1 MGRPMLL
8 LGFALAL
15 LAYSSSSVASA
26 EIVEHCF
33 HVRQVWKCPDQY
45 SMFLIKRF
53 FYLQVENLTI
63 TRLCEEHVIV
73 AVNGGLPGPTIEV
86 HEGDTLV
93 VHVYNESPYNLT
105 IHWHGIFQLQS
116 GWADGP
122 VYITQCPIL
131 PGNKYTYRFTITGQE
146 GTLWWHAHYGY
157 LRATVYGALIIRPRM
172 GNSYAFP
179 KPVQEFPILL
189 GEWWNTSVY
198 DVETEALASGGAP
211 NISNAFTIN
220 GQPGDLYSC
229 SSEDTYK
236 LKVVQGETYL
246 LRIINAAL
254 NNQLFFKIANHTMT
268 VVAVDGCYTSP
279 MVTDTIV
286 IAPGQTVDAL
296 LIADQ
301 PLASYYMAA
310 HAYDSVGGVYDST
323 NTTAIIVYENAT
335 SSTPLMPTLPD
346 FDDTSLAFQFYSN
359 LTSLMIGPYWEP
371 VPVEIDQYMFVTEG
385 LGLVPC
391 GSNNTCEGPL
401 GLELAGSMNN
411 ESFELPTEL
420 SILQAFFYNIS
431 GIYTADFPSDPPL
444 VFDYTDTS
452 NALNTS
458 LVMTTKSTRVTKL
471 KFNSTVQI
479 VFQNT
484 ALVGTENHPIHLHG
498 FNFYVLAQGFGNY
511 DNVTGPES
519 FNLVNPQKRNT
530 IGVPVGGWAV
540 IRFVANNPGTFSLLD
555 L

>member
-1 MGRPMLL
+1 MGHPMLL

-15 LAYSSSSVASA
+15 SACSSSVASA
-26 EIVEHCF
+26 KIVEHCF
-33 HVRQVWKCPDQY
+33 HVG
-45 SMFLIKRF
+45 
-53 FYLQVENLTI
+53 NLTI
-63 TRLCEEHVIV
+63 TRLCEEQVIV

-86 HEGDTLV
+86 YEGDTLI
-93 VHVYNESPYNLT
+93 VHVFNESPYNLT

-172 GNSYAFP
+172 G
-179 KPVQEFPILL
+179 
-189 GEWWNTSVY
+189 EWWNTSVY

-236 LKVVQGETYL
+236 VKVVQGETYL

-296 LIADQ
+296 LTADQ

-323 NTTAIIVYENAT
+323 NTTGIIVYENAT

-346 FDDTSLAFQFYSN
+346 FNDTSLAFQFYSN

-371 VPVEIDQYMFVTEG
+371 VPVEIDQHMFVTEG
-385 LGLVPC
+385 LGLVSC

-401 GLELAGSMNN
+401 GLEFAGSMNN

-431 GIYTADFPSDPPL
+431 GIYTTDFPSDPPL

-452 NALNTS
+452 NTLNTS
-458 LVMTTKSTRVTKL
+458 LVMTTKSTKVTKL

-555 L
+555 LSTGLIFITELFTERLH